1 MVTTGADGTRELALN
16 ASDPGNPRK
25 YLDGQIYLVDF
36 RVQGQGNQARS
47 PFDYIVVHVRDAFVG
62 PQEPQWA
69 DIEPIMTQYA
79 NLYPVMSRGLFD
91 LKQQAVVDR
100 HAKVLQLA
108 FSLPIGDPN
117 HMPVTRDLSEGK
129 RLMILQYLDAVIA
142 KEKATAPGAMP
153 APTAPRALPE
163 KPREPIDHL
172 GGKTTAARQFARASG
187 RPDVT

>member
-1 MVTTGADGTRELALN
+1 VVTEK
-16 ASDPGNPRK
+16 S
-25 YLDGQIYLVDF
+25 
-36 RVQGQGNQARS
+36 S
-47 PFDYIVVHVRDAFVG
+47 
-62 PQEPQWA
+62 
-69 DIEPIMTQYA
+69 
-79 NLYPVMSRGLFD
+79 SRGFYSNACQHNTSASV
-91 LKQQAVVDR
+91 KKAR

-108 FSLPIGDPN
+108 FSIGDPN

-153 APTAPRALPE
+153 APTAPRALAE